1 MEAKFYKRALAYLID
16 VIVVV
21 LLFMVIAYF
30 IPQSK
35 NIYSLQTELDWINES
50 LMLNEMDL
58 GIYFH
63 RIGIVYY
70 DMYKVLMV
78 FNILSLV
85 IGIFYFGILQWKLNG
100 QTLGKKLFKIQVIS
114 NDDYGVSLP
123 QLFVRGLIINGF
135 FFAIYSLLMS
145 FLLAKYVYFV
155 TVVLVGMIQ
164 VALFLVSVFMV
175 FYSRKKRG
183 LHDIIG
189 RTKVIEK
196 EGN

>member
-114 NDDYGVSLP
+114 NDDYGVTLP

>member
-35 NIYSLQTELDWINES
+35 NIYSLQIELDWINES